1 MSDWAE
7 LKHPE
12 KAAWKIMFT
21 VWIICES
28 RLSSSMCKSSW
39 TSLCNWTGLW
49 SKNIDPNGSILKI
62 VSTTFSMH
70 KRRPIMIV
78 LTTGNIVGV
87 LGTYLAD
94 PNNNNSLIL
103 NHFILL
109 NNEKIQRWVQV
120 FMVDRG
126 FRDSKS
132 VLNDLRIWMKMP
144 GLSQKARN
152 NCQKRRRTTPGSLQ
166 K

>member
-1 MSDWAE
+1 MGQNSWVSNE
-7 LKHPE
+7 KNVWLYPKHPE

-39 TSLCNWTGLW
+39 TGLW
-49 SKNIDPNGSILKI
+49 SKNTDPNGSILKI
-62 VSTTFSMH
+62 VSINFSMH
-70 KRRPIMIV
+70 KRRTMIIV

-94 PNNNNSLIL
+94 TNNDNSLIL

-109 NNEKIQRWVQV
+109 NTEKIQRWVQEDDIFV
-120 FMVDRG
+120 VDRG
-126 FRDSKS
+126 FSDSKS
-132 VLNDLRIWMKMP
+132 ILNDLRQYLNEDAWLIPK
-144 GLSQKARN
+144 G
-152 NCQKRRRTTPGSLQ
+152 
-166 K
+166 